1 MKKIIIFCFILII
14 AFIPST
20 VCFSA
25 NLEELEK
32 RIGLS
37 DDSLI
42 LDTELLMGISANDK
56 AKADSGPKVS
66 GGVGYGWSREPE
78 SLTSSDMIYYEK
90 LFGRL
95 ALTIPVLGSRWQ
107 EQTGILK
114 TERAVLIQKHT
125 AEIYKKTALASLRK
139 EYIDFWVS
147 GRKLELASAFLKEE
161 DYVTSVLKERIRPGF
176 LLKADF
182 QEFMATF
189 GRAKKE
195 VANSKR
201 VMEKACLRISRLV
214 SLRFDQCFTESP
226 NLPWP
231 EMDIEKF
238 EKKISDYNP
247 EIEIL
252 EQIVSK
258 NNNIHKKTVWSG
270 FESSVD
276 LAYAP
281 ARTFPGD
288 FGNGASISFNVKAP
302 FDILASNRA
311 AEKAAELE
319 TKKSILYIQKFKNDI
334 IAEYKEF
341 MSAYQASLDNLDYA
355 DQRLAS
361 AYEWLR
367 ETKLRLEYSRGEVF
381 EKYLQARYNYFS
393 AAIDALDAEAL
404 TLKACSDLLMI
415 AEEKTELLQPRTFRP
430 EILPGYG
437 LRKRWISQ
445 NNFFIDSISNSEAV
459 AEAGILQKVI
469 KDSSFGVYIWDS
481 QKILNENSD
490 RFWIN
495 LKNEGVDRI
504 IVSFDGHQI
513 ERIRTGKLTPSLFR
527 FIENA
532 RNNGVLIELLLGEP
546 SWVMP
551 EKRSNLLNIIKTFE
565 NFEFDGLHLDIEP
578 DQLKALDDKE
588 RKIITG
594 YLLDTLKD
602 VLLISRWP
610 LGISIHPR
618 YFDEKTAGICLGCEL
633 ETLGVNEVS
642 LMIYSSD
649 IQKVS
654 AKAGA
659 IMKAYPLLR
668 FSVAQSFEEILPK
681 EESHYNKGKETFRED
696 MKKLENSIKYSNFNS
711 IIIQSW
717 EDIIKM
723 SQK

>member
-1 MKKIIIFCFILII
+1 MKKILIFYYILII
-14 AFIPST
+14 VFIPSA

-42 LDTELLMGISANDK
+42 LDAELLMGISANDK
-56 AKADSGPKVS
+56 ATADSGLKVS

-78 SLTSSDMIYYEK
+78 SLTSSQMIYYEK
-90 LFGRL
+90 LFSRL

-114 TERAVLIQKHT
+114 TGRTILIHKHAV
-125 AEIYKKTALASLRK
+125 EIYNKTALASLRK

-147 GRKLELASAFLKEE
+147 GRKLELARAFLKDEG
-161 DYVTSVLKERIRPGF
+161 YVTSVLKERIRPGF

-182 QEFMATF
+182 QEFITPF
-189 GRAKKE
+189 DRARKE
-195 VANSKR
+195 VANLKR
-201 VMEKACLRISRLV
+201 VMKKACLRMSRLTGL
-214 SLRFDQCFTESP
+214 SFDQCFIGSP

-231 EMDIEKF
+231 EMDIEKI
-238 EKKISDYNP
+238 EERICVYNP

-258 NNNIHKKTVWSG
+258 NNEIHKKTVWSG

-281 ARTFPGD
+281 ARTFPGE
-288 FGNGASISFNVKAP
+288 FGDGASISFNVKAP
-302 FDILASNRA
+302 FDVLASNRA
-311 AEKAAELE
+311 AEKIAELE
-319 TKKSILYIQKFKNDI
+319 IRKSRLYIQKIKNEIMAD
-334 IAEYKEF
+334 YKEF
-341 MSAYQASLDNLDYA
+341 KLAYHASLENLKYA

-381 EKYLQARYNYFS
+381 EKYLQARYNYFTT
-393 AAIDALDAEAL
+393 AIDALDAEAL
-404 TLKACSDLLMI
+404 TFKACSDLLMI
-415 AEEKTELLQPRTFRP
+415 AEEKTYLPQPRTFTP
-430 EILPGYG
+430 EILPEYG

-445 NNFFIDSISNSEAV
+445 SNVFIDLIPNSEDKTDT
-459 AEAGILQKVI
+459 GISQQERNG
-469 KDSSFGVYIWDS
+469 SNFGVYIWDS
-481 QKILNENSD
+481 QEILKENSD
-490 RFWIN
+490 RFWIK

-504 IVSFDGHQI
+504 LVSFDGHQI
-513 ERIRTGKLTPSLFR
+513 EQIRTGKLTASLFR

-532 RNNGVLIELLLGEP
+532 QKNGILTELLLGEP
-546 SWVMP
+546 SWIMP

-578 DQLKALDDKE
+578 DQLKTLDDKE

-594 YLLDTLKD
+594 YVLDTLKD

-618 YFDEKTAGICLGCEL
+618 YFDEKTIGICLGCEL
-633 ETLGVNEVS
+633 ETLGINEVS

-659 IMKAYPLLR
+659 VMKVYPLLR
-668 FSVAQSFEEILPK
+668 FSVAQSFEEIIPK
-681 EESHYNKGKETFRED
+681 QESHYNKGKTVFRED
-696 MKKLENSIKYSNFNS
+696 MEKLANSIKYSNFNS

-717 EDIIKM
+717 KDIIKE
-723 SQK
+723 SRK